1 MGDALN
7 LRHARKFLSE
17 DLKLGPLLYLTSIF
31 WINFIA
37 RVILSPLMPA
47 IEKDL
52 GLSHTDAGT
61 LFLFIS
67 IGYFVGIFGSG
78 FVASKVTYRKTII
91 SSAVIVAIAM
101 IGIGCSPGI
110 RTIRLGLLTMG
121 IGSGLYLPSGIATI
135 TTLVETRHW
144 GKALAIHELAPNL
157 GFISAPLICVAL
169 VSSIS
174 WRGVLIVIGVVSLLN
189 ALTFTFLG
197 SGGRFAGEPPGRQ
210 SITTLMRVPSFW
222 IMAVVFSLGVGST
235 LGIYTMLPLFL
246 VFEHGYERNLAN
258 TFLSLS
264 RLPGIAVVFLAGW
277 ARDRFGSRRT
287 LMLVFSIGGAI
298 TVLLGLA
305 TGNMLL
311 VLIFIQ
317 PWVAGCFFPA
327 GFAALSS
334 IGPTSVRSI
343 AVSLTLPFSTLVGGG
358 AFPTLIGFMGDRGS
372 FGSGI
377 AIVGGC
383 ILCGALLSW
392 FLKIEG
398 EETGQSDKKP

>member
-392 FLKIEG
+392 LLKIEG